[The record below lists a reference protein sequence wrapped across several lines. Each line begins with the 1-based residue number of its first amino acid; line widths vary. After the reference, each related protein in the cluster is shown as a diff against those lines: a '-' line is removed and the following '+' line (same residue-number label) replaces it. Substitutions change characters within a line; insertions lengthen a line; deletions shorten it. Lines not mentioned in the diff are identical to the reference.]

1 MLDVQQLRASFAES
15 EQIHEKI
22 RRFRFDRIN
31 AIQTEETPISL
42 EIGPKI
48 MLHLVPQNFM
58 ESSIDINNPSIL
70 QRLIPLSH
78 SNGWNERLNFDGLLT
93 FFQPSSVPLR
103 GSYVQL
109 FRNGSIEAV
118 DSYTIKM
125 GEKIFLNTLEFKLM
139 RGINNYLQLLN
150 RLGVTLPLVMMLSI
164 LNIKSF
170 SAYGCEYTS
179 DRANLIIEPF
189 LIEKY
194 DISMENFMHP
204 IFNTLWNTFG
214 WKESQSYDQEGNWK
228 NT

>member
-1 MLDVQQLRASFAES
+1 
-15 EQIHEKI
+15 
-22 RRFRFDRIN
+22 
-31 AIQTEETPISL
+31 
-42 EIGPKI
+42 
-48 MLHLVPQNFM
+48 
-58 ESSIDINNPSIL
+58 
-70 QRLIPLSH
+70 
-78 SNGWNERLNFDGLLT
+78 
-93 FFQPSSVPLR
+93 
-103 GSYVQL
+103 
-109 FRNGSIEAV
+109 
-118 DSYTIKM
+118 M
-125 GEKIFLNTLEFKLM
+125 GEKIFLNTVEFKLI

-214 WKESQSYDQEGNWK
+214 WKESQSYDQEGNWN